1 MTSEAS
7 RVRDFPLFRRLP
19 VVRHLSLVALVGLAA
34 ATPVGA
40 ATKDPNNNLPQ
51 VDTRYQPLETFARG
65 LYYLETMYV
74 DEGKVK
80 PDEMI
85 TNALKGIIEKLDPHT
100 VLMPKK
106 AFEQLT
112 IDTQGKFGGVG
123 IIVSTEKDKD
133 NNERLIVV
141 SPIEDTPAYTAGVK
155 SGDEIIA
162 IDGKVLKNLKNTD
175 AVDFMRGE
183 PGSTLKL
190 DIKREGTKDPL
201 SFELTREII
210 KVKSVRGDQLAPGIA
225 YARIASF
232 QENTGEELGDVLKSK
247 KADLR
252 GLVLDLRDNPGGLL
266 DQAVR
271 VCDLF
276 IESGLIV
283 STVGRDHSRVER
295 EFATKRGTY
304 TGFPIVVLVNGGSA
318 SASEIVA
325 GALQDH
331 ERALIMGT
339 TTFGKGS
346 VQTLVSLPDGSGLKL
361 TVARYYTPKD
371 RSIQAKGITPDI
383 VVAMKSKGTRQG
395 TRNKTAKPG
404 DDEEYRKESDLEGHI
419 VSDDLSDLAK
429 ESDVMQSV
437 KKWSE
442 PMRDDSQLITAFTY
456 LKSWSKFQGQRAGG
470 GVPDDK
476 LPPKVLKD
484 REDKPIPDDAP
495 KEEAPKEGS
504 KSDEE
509 GT

>member
-1 MTSEAS
+1 MLN
-7 RVRDFPLFRRLP
+7 RKI
-19 VVRHLSLVALVGLAA
+19 A
-34 ATPVGA
+34 ATALAIFVAGSASA
-40 ATKDPNNNLPQ
+40 ANNNKDPNNNLPQ
-51 VDTRYQPLETFARG
+51 IDTRYQPLETFARG
-65 LYYLETMYV
+65 MYYLETMYV

-133 NNERLIVV
+133 NTDRLIVV
-141 SPIEDTPAYTAGVK
+141 SPIEDTPAYVAGVK

-162 IDGKVLKNLKNTD
+162 IDGKVLKSIKNAD

-190 DIKREGTKDPL
+190 QVKREGVKDL
-201 SFELTREII
+201 IDFELTREII
-210 KVKSVRGDQLAPGIA
+210 KVKSVRGESLASGIQ

-232 QENTGEELGDVLKSK
+232 QENTGEELGDLLKNK
-247 KADLR
+247 KSDLR
-252 GLVLDLRDNPGGLL
+252 GMILDLRDNPGGLL

-295 EFATKRGTY
+295 EFASKRGTY

-346 VQTLVSLPDGSGLKL
+346 VQTLVTLPDGSGLKL

-383 VVAMKSKGTRQG
+383 VVAAKGRTRRPANG
-395 TRNKTAKPG
+395 KDRDPNRE
-404 DDEEYRKESDLEGHI
+404 DEEQRKESDLEGHI
-419 VSDDLSDLAK
+419 TSNDLSDLAK
-429 ESDVMQSV
+429 ESDVMQNV
-437 KKWSE
+437 KKWPE
-442 PMRDDSQLITAFTY
+442 PMRDDNQLITAYTY
-456 LKSWSKFQGQRAGG
+456 LKSWSKFQR
-470 GVPDDK
+470 GVTPAANDDK
-476 LPPKVLKD
+476 LPPKVLDDGKGQKAP
-484 REDKPIPDDAP
+484 EDDS
-495 KEEAPKEGS
+495 G
-504 KSDEE
+504 
-509 GT
+509 GG

>member
-1 MTSEAS
+1 MRQFA
-7 RVRDFPLFRRLP
+7 LFVSTLS
-19 VVRHLSLVALVGLAA
+19 VVVATLGTTPSLAA
-34 ATPVGA
+34 A
-40 ATKDPNNNLPQ
+40 KDELNNLPQ
-51 VDTRYQPLETFARG
+51 LDTRYQPLETFARG

-74 DEGKVK
+74 DETKVK

-85 TNALKGIIEKLDPHT
+85 TNAMKGIIEKLDPHT

-133 NNERLIVV
+133 GKERLIVV

-162 IDGKVLKNLKNTD
+162 IDGKNLSKVKNAE
-175 AVDFMRGE
+175 AVDHMRGE

-190 DIKREGTKDPL
+190 TIRREGVKDPIN
-201 SFELTREII
+201 FELTREII
-210 KVKSVRGDQLAPGIA
+210 KVKSVRGQSLANDVA
-225 YARIASF
+225 YARISSF
-232 QENTGEELGDVLKSK
+232 QENTGDELNEILKSQK
-247 KADLR
+247 NIG
-252 GLVLDLRDNPGGLL
+252 GLILDLRDNPGGLL

-283 STVGRDHSRVER
+283 STVGRDRSRIER
-295 EFATKRGTY
+295 EFASKRGTF
-304 TGFPIVVLVNGGSA
+304 TGFPMVVLVNGGSA

-339 TTFGKGS
+339 TSFGKGS

-383 VVAMKSKGTRQG
+383 FVQYRPKDGKADGKAPTKG
-395 TRNKTAKPG
+395 G
-404 DDEEYRKESDLEGHI
+404 DAPERKEADLQGHI
-419 VSDDLSDLAK
+419 SGDDLSDISK
-429 ESDVMQSV
+429 ESEVQQTIH
-437 KKWSE
+437 KWPE
-442 PMRDDSQLITAFTY
+442 QLRDDNQLVTAFTY
-456 LKSWSKFQGQRAGG
+456 LKSWSRFQPKGGKSGDAG
-470 GVPDDK
+470 K
-476 LPPKVLKD
+476 A
-484 REDKPIPDDAP
+484 IPNSP
-495 KEEAPKEGS
+495 EEAPAKI
-504 KSDEE
+504 DEN
-509 GT
+509 